1 LIDQQKG
8 GGNLLPEELVK
19 VFKEAFGKEPICEDS
34 SNGICISKENGY
46 IVIREN
52 GKLLAQFEDNEY
64 DYGFILQYY
73 AKKAGLFAPQDK
85 QMEELLRS
93 LFVNIIVLTEV
104 EDKNGFSHSQ
114 RVAKLAEEFAR
125 YLGWDESNI
134 QELRNHAF
142 LHDVGKIAIEQ
153 LMLYSPTRLRT
164 FEAHYE
170 DHPTMGTIYL
180 TIHESLWKYIP
191 TVRHHHERWDGK
203 GFPDK
208 LKGEEIPYFARIIAI
223 LNYYDEVTN
232 FVSADWDSEIK
243 TPQQALKEIKN
254 LAGTFFDPTIVEQFV
269 NFMRDVY
276 NVNVR

>member
-1 LIDQQKG
+1 M
-8 GGNLLPEELVK
+8 LPEELVK
-19 VFKEAFGKEPICEDS
+19 LFKEAFGKEPICEDPS
-34 SNGICISKENGY
+34 QGICILKENGY
-46 IVIREN
+46 ISVREK
-52 GKLLAQFEDNEY
+52 GRLIAQFEDNESDY
-64 DYGFILQYY
+64 DFVLQYY
-73 AKKAGLFAPQDK
+73 AKKAGLFTPQDK
-85 QMEELLRS
+85 GIEELLRS

-125 YLGWDESNI
+125 YLGWEESKVE
-134 QELRNHAF
+134 ELRNHAF

-153 LMLYSPTRLRT
+153 LMLYSPTRIRT
-164 FEAHYE
+164 FETHYE

-243 TPQQALKEIKN
+243 TPQQAVREIKN
-254 LAGTFFDPTIVEQFV
+254 LAGTFFDPKLVEQFV
-269 NFMRDVY
+269 RFMKDVHK
-276 NVNVR
+276 VSIE